1 MGGFCS
7 KSSRGEV
14 NAAGKRNIWGDTRRQ
29 VEDYKS
35 RSSKRTSTDVAP
47 LASAAMDMD
56 TQQQQLQEPQVLER
70 DGPALVYGAAGG
82 GGDAA
87 DDFYDGIPR
96 YKSSSFR
103 SKAKVSFV

>member
-1 MGGFCS
+1 MGGLCS
-7 KSSRGEV
+7 KSSRVEV
-14 NAAGKRNIWGDTRRQ
+14 NAAGARNVWGDNRRL
-29 VEDYKS
+29 VDDYKS

-47 LASAAMDMD
+47 AAAAAAMDMD
-56 TQQQQLQEPQVLER
+56 TQQQLQEPQVLER
-70 DGPALVYGAAGG
+70 DGPALVYGGG

-103 SKAKVSFV
+103 SKAKVRP